1 MKQFA
6 TEYVSFKF
14 GCLLCFKIQF
24 KLKEKAWRR
33 RIWFA
38 HVHLYTDF
46 FFFNIKYYSTMD
58 KEAWHA
64 AIHGVAKSQLF
75 GTERLNWL
83 TDWLT
88 YNSDLVE
95 SLNVK
100 FKDQHRYRGPTLK
113 LYSDFLL
120 CKGSVPLTE
129 MLFKDHQYYISFSA
143 EVLTSWATDL
153 CCGVLGF
160 GPHSRRW
167 AAG

>member
-1 MKQFA
+1 MYLLNLAAYCVLKYSLSLKKKLEEEEFDLHMS
-6 TEYVSFKF
+6 TYTLIFFKYQILQYYGQGSLACCDSW
-14 GCLLCFKIQF
+14 GCK
-24 KLKEKAWRR
+24 KL
-33 RIWFA
+33 
-38 HVHLYTDF
+38 D
-46 FFFNIKYYSTMD
+46 
-58 KEAWHA
+58 
-64 AIHGVAKSQLF
+64 
-75 GTERLNWL
+75 GTERLKWL

-113 LYSDFLL
+113 LYSYFLL

-160 GPHSRRW
+160 GPHSRKW
-167 AAG
+167 AGG